1 MCQGLEHVVS
11 STGGPQQSGHQAW
24 TRFVRLLRECP
35 LLVCGW
41 RGPSDILA
49 VLTHVHPLRPQC
61 RSRKSKPELMG
72 ARKTSPFLPSISLQ
86 HPLQTGLTIVLTER
100 EKCRVQSGTTGQVL
114 KVNAEL
120 MSIFSA
126 TQLSCTI
133 VHLFE
138 LPCCIPTDNISILKS
153 DILGTSLVV
162 H

>member
-1 MCQGLEHVVS
+1 M
-11 STGGPQQSGHQAW
+11 GGAEVAW
-24 TRFVRLLRECP
+24 VLPFSIPKAAL
-35 LLVCGW
+35 
-41 RGPSDILA
+41 PS
-49 VLTHVHPLRPQC
+49 
-61 RSRKSKPELMG
+61 RSRVLKAP
-72 ARKTSPFLPSISLQ
+72 TSPFLPSISLQ